1 MRNSRQHTQTI
12 DSILHV
18 PETFP
23 SLPFN
28 EEVMKPGQNM
38 ELAEQQQKACPL
50 FVISHFV
57 LAVLTWP
64 CFNKPLDLLVQ

>member
-1 MRNSRQHTQTI
+1 
-12 DSILHV
+12 
-18 PETFP
+18 
-23 SLPFN
+23 
-28 EEVMKPGQNM
+28 MKPGQNM

-64 CFNKPLDLLVQ
+64 CFNQPLDLLVQ